1 MVLPLNGSFGEFAGE
16 DSSFDAAIA
25 KDSRSNKTATVSS
38 SLGVLQFPT
47 KLDTNRPYVLL
58 KIYKTDT
65 EAKPDRNNDYVSNA
79 VQQVAN
85 PATQFISSGAGQ
97 ALIGASIASS
107 LGTGTAA
114 TAAAGVIAAAGGIE
128 AIGNE
133 ALKSFD
139 SNLTVAGIGNLLK
152 DKLNN
157 FTMRRNVSRIDTA
170 IALPMPENL
179 AAQYDQAYQELSM
192 TQVLGVFGALG
203 QAMASKTAEATA
215 PPDPFVIELGAA
227 LAARLPTVGSGAEQ
241 ALLFGTT
248 GLVVNPQLEMVYTSP
263 ILRKFVLNFLL
274 TPKNESDSLRLYSSN
289 YEKGIIS
296 ALKYYSAPEIPTGN
310 SGRYF
315 IPPHQ
320 FEIEFYTGE
329 GKINP
334 YVFKSKK
341 CVLNGLSVDYAPS
354 GFATHRDGAPAQ
366 VALQLQF
373 QETSIISK
381 DDIRAGNY

>member
-1 MVLPLNGSFGEFAGE
+1 MANIDDLQEVKVTAR
-16 DSSFDAAIA
+16 
-25 KDSRSNKTATVSS
+25 RSTASATGLSYMS
-38 SLGVLQFPT
+38 FPT
-47 KLDTNRPYVLL
+47 YFTETRNGNQIPYVLF
-58 KIYKTDT
+58 KIFKTDT

-79 VQQVAN
+79 VQQIAN
-85 PATQFISSGAGQ
+85 PAAQFISSSSGQ
-97 ALIGASIASS
+97 ALIGAIGASS
-107 LGTGTAA
+107 LGSGVTGQ
-114 TAAAGVIAAAGGIE
+114 AAAAAISAAGGLE

-133 ALKSFD
+133 ALRTFD
-139 SNLTVAGIGNLLK
+139 PNLSVQGIGNLLK

-157 FTMRRNVSRIDTA
+157 FTMKRNVSRIDTA

-192 TQVLGVFGALG
+192 TQILGVFGALG
-203 QAMASKTAEATA
+203 QAMASKKAGAAA

-263 ILRKFVLNFLL
+263 ILRKFVLNFIL
-274 TPKNESDSLRLYSSN
+274 TPKNAQDADRLFN
-289 YEKGIIS
+289 RDPKKGVIA

-320 FEIEFYTGE
+320 FEIEFYNGA
-329 GKINP
+329 GKQNP
-334 YVFKSKK
+334 YIFKSKK
-341 CVLNGLSVDYAPS
+341 CVLNGLSVDYAPA
-354 GFATHRDGAPAQ
+354 GFATHSDGTPAQ
-366 VALQLQF
+366 IALQLQF

-381 DDIRAGNY
+381 ADIEQDNY